1 MFRRFARFHRRPYDN
16 RSHIPPF
23 RLGNE
28 NGFLQPA
35 DRDGHTNLT
44 PWVPPVA
51 PLPPVFPV
59 HASAPPQTQ
68 QQPVSAEAIAS
79 EVIAADT
86 NVLGVPEGVPE
97 RVPEAIPEAAPEEL
111 PEKAPAPEVSSS
123 EESLPEENPSPD
135 DETSEPTPGPK
146 RRRRPAARRRAKRPV
161 KSTRRR
167 IQSRPSR
174 GLSANSHHTR
184 HCIICHHPERD
195 AIEEEFLHWHSP
207 DTIAAGFK
215 VPWRG
220 IYRHAHAFNLFERRD
235 RDLRFALGHII
246 ERAQRVRTTADS
258 VIRAV
263 HAYTRINSSGQWVE
277 PPSHVIVSSGSPIY
291 NGAPQPNGRGS
302 RSTALAL
309 QTLALRET
317 DPVAPLETEIPPVSI
332 TDAPNSAPERTYE
345 DDPDAIE
352 INRTQPI
359 YEAPFTE

>member
-51 PLPPVFPV
+51 PPLPIFPV
-59 HASAPPQTQ
+59 RASDPPQTQ
-68 QQPVSAEAIAS
+68 EQPVSVEAIAS

-86 NVLGVPEGVPE
+86 NVLEVTEA
-97 RVPEAIPEAAPEEL
+97 VPEAAPGAAPEEL
-111 PEKAPAPEVSSS
+111 RETVPAPEDSSS
-123 EESLPEENPSPD
+123 EVSVPEEDPTPD
-135 DETSEPTPGPK
+135 DTISEPAPAPK
-146 RRRRPAARRRAKRPV
+146 RRRRHAPRRRVKRPT
-161 KSTRRR
+161 KSPRRR
-167 IQSRPSR
+167 IQSRPAR

-277 PPSHVIVSSGSPIY
+277 PPSHVIVSSGSAIY
-291 NGAPQPNGRGS
+291 NGGPQPNGSGS

-317 DPVAPLETEIPPVSI
+317 APVAPVEPEIAPVSV
-332 TDAPNSAPERTYE
+332 TDAPTSAPERTYE
-345 DDPDAIE
+345 DDADTIE
-352 INRTQPI
+352 INQVKQPA
-359 YEAPFTE
+359 YETPFTE